1 QRHSARIVV
10 CGGPCKTG
18 RHILGYM
25 GQSIPAIFDAGVFRP
40 LAPVDLAN
48 GTPVQVQ
55 VLPMSGDSGS
65 SATPGVLSQHSQIE
79 AMLSEIEQLPIEEP
93 EDGFSGR
100 DHDRVLYGK

>member
-1 QRHSARIVV
+1 
-10 CGGPCKTG
+10 
-18 RHILGYM
+18 
-25 GQSIPAIFDAGVFRP
+25 
-40 LAPVDLAN
+40 
-48 GTPVQVQ
+48 
-55 VLPMSGDSGS
+55 MSGDSGS